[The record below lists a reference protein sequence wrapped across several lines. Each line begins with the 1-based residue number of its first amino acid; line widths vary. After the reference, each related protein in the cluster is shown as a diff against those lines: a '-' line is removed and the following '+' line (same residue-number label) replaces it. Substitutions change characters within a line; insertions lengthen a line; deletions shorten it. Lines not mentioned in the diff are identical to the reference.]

1 MRLASA
7 CTLTLLLAAA
17 VPAAAQQDF
26 SKVEIKTT
34 KLAEHVYMLMG
45 AGGNL
50 GLSVGEDATFLVDDQ
65 FAPLT
70 DRINEA
76 IGKVARQPVKFIVNT
91 HWHFDHTG
99 GNENFGKAGTLIFAH
114 ENVRKRMSTEQF
126 IAFLNSKQAPSPKPA
141 LPVVTFTN
149 SVSFHLNGEEIRVTH
164 VPRAHTDGDAIVH
177 FTASDVLHMGDVFFN
192 GMYPFIDAS
201 SGGSIDGMVAACDQ
215 GLAIANDNTRI
226 IPGHGPLG
234 NRRELQA
241 YRDMLADVAARF
253 KKLVAEGRTIDQ
265 IVAAKATAPYDEKF
279 GKGFV
284 NADKFSEMIA
294 GSLGA
299 RK

>member
-1 MRLASA
+1 MRLLPA
-7 CTLTLLLAAA
+7 CTLTLLLAAL
-17 VPAAAQQDF
+17 PAAAQQDF

-34 KLAEHVYMLMG
+34 KLSESVYMMEG

-50 GLSVGEDATFLVDDQ
+50 GVSVGDDATFLIDDQ

-70 DRINEA
+70 DKINAA
-76 IGKVARQPVKFIVNT
+76 IAKVARQPVKFIVNT

-126 IAFLNSKQAPSPKPA
+126 IAFLNSKQAASPKPA
-141 LPVVTFTN
+141 LPVVTFTD
-149 SVSFHLNGEEIRVTH
+149 SVSFHLNGEEIRTLH
-164 VPRAHTDGDAIVH
+164 VPRAHTDGDAIVY
-177 FTASDVLHMGDVFFN
+177 FTGSNVLHMGDTYFN

-201 SGGSIDGMVAACDQ
+201 SGGTLDGVIAAADR

-226 IPGHGPLG
+226 IPGHGPLS

-241 YRDMLADVAARF
+241 YRDMLADINTRM
-253 KKLVAEGRTIDQ
+253 KKLVAEGRSVDE
-265 IVAAKATAPYDEKF
+265 IVAAKVTGAYDEKY
-279 GKGFV
+279 GKGFIK
-284 NADKFSEMIA
+284 AEQFSKMLA
-294 GSLGA
+294 PMMGA
-299 RK
+299 K

>member
-1 MRLASA
+1 MRLLPA
-7 CTLTLLLAAA
+7 CVLTLLLAAL
-17 VPAAAQQDF
+17 PAAAQQDF

-34 KLAEHVYMLMG
+34 KLAEHVYMMEG

-50 GLSVGEDATFLVDDQ
+50 GLSVGDDATFLIDDQ

-70 DRINEA
+70 DKINAA
-76 IGKVARQPVKFIVNT
+76 IAKVAKQPVKFIVNT

-126 IAFLNSKQAPSPKPA
+126 IAFLNAKQPPSPKPA
-141 LPVVTFTN
+141 LPIVTFTD
-149 SVSFHLNGEEIRVTH
+149 SVSFFLNGEEIRVTH

-177 FTASDVLHMGDVFFN
+177 FTTSDVLHMGDTYFN

-201 SGGSIDGMVAACDQ
+201 SGGSLDGVIAAADK

-226 IPGHGPLG
+226 IPGHGPLS

-241 YRDMLADVAARF
+241 YRDMLADINTRMRKLVSDGRSADDIVAAR
-253 KKLVAEGRTIDQ
+253 V
-265 IVAAKATAPYDEKF
+265 TAPYDEKY
-279 GKGFV
+279 GKGFIK
-284 NADKFSEMIA
+284 AEQFSKMLA
-294 GSLGA
+294 AMMGA
-299 RK
+299 K